1 MAQKNNRLKHLLAA
15 TLALLTLAACET
27 GPAYKPRGPDDTV
40 GYTDQ
45 QLTANRFR
53 VTYSG
58 SSSIKRA
65 EEIGRAH
72 V

>member
-45 QLTANRFR
+45 QLT
-53 VTYSG
+53 
-58 SSSIKRA
+58 
-65 EEIGRAH
+65 EIGRAH